1 MKNTLYIWFIFWVS
15 ITATANET
23 IVLNTEMYG
32 IDHNKKLIVSNNSVE
47 NINTMYP
54 NLKTA
59 ILLDV
64 HYTFSVPVQ
73 TIEVGMPYSV
83 IHSGNEQTYTLYFTE
98 LPLVYINTPYTIVDS
113 PKVWASFRLTENN
126 GNSISSDIGIEY
138 RGGFSQ
144 TLPKKSMEI
153 EFWEDNT
160 GEETVDY
167 SLLGMRSDDDWNLQA
182 MYNEPLRFLSK
193 TNNDLWRLFHTV
205 YYIDEE
211 PEAVNGIKM
220 TYSELF
226 INGEY
231 RGVYAVSEK
240 IDRKQLKL
248 KNHNGSI
255 RGELYKGD
263 TWGATTFTSLP
274 PYDNTSDYWGGWEYK
289 HPEEEIN
296 WSNLYD
302 LTNFV
307 INGNDIDFYAQ
318 YQDKLQ
324 VDNMVDYFIFL
335 NVLRA
340 TDNTGKNLY
349 LAKYT
354 TNEPYFYVPWD
365 LDGTFGIIWDGSQEN
380 ITTGLLING
389 LYNRLWTDCQNN
401 GFREKL
407 QARWNSVK
415 QTIFNHDFLMNM
427 FESGYS
433 YLLENGVYPR
443 EEIAWQGYETEY
455 THLDYMSDWIT
466 NRLAY
471 LDMKFNETCDL
482 SISYPSK
489 QKIKVYPNPTSEF
502 LYFELSKNQSAVV
515 SVYDIQGKLLIE
527 KNILNPNQPL
537 LVSSLSSGVYFV
549 KIKTKNSYQT
559 EKIIIS
565 K

>member
-144 TLPKKSMEI
+144 TLLKKSMEI

-302 LTNFV
+302 FTNFV

-380 ITTGLLING
+380 ITTGLLTNG

-427 FESGYS
+427 FES
-433 YLLENGVYPR
+433 
-443 EEIAWQGYETEY
+443 EI
-455 THLDYMSDWIT
+455 
-466 NRLAY
+466 
-471 LDMKFNETCDL
+471 
-482 SISYPSK
+482 
-489 QKIKVYPNPTSEF
+489 
-502 LYFELSKNQSAVV
+502 
-515 SVYDIQGKLLIE
+515 
-527 KNILNPNQPL
+527 
-537 LVSSLSSGVYFV
+537 
-549 KIKTKNSYQT
+549 
-559 EKIIIS
+559 
-565 K
+565 